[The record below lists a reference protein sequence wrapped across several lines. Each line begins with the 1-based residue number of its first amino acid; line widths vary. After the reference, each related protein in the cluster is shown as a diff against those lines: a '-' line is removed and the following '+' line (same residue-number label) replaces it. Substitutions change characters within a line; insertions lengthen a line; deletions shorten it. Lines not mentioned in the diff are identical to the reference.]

1 MFLPCEDNL
10 LRNMT
15 LDRPSRRVS
24 RYEMLPR
31 DIELALTNVIEKEI
45 DLQRRLETLKRELEV
60 QYDYSPFAAFRSV
73 DRYNSGVIDTVN
85 CGSFLR

>member
-45 DLQRRLETLKRELEV
+45 DL
-60 QYDYSPFAAFRSV
+60 
-73 DRYNSGVIDTVN
+73 
-85 CGSFLR
+85 